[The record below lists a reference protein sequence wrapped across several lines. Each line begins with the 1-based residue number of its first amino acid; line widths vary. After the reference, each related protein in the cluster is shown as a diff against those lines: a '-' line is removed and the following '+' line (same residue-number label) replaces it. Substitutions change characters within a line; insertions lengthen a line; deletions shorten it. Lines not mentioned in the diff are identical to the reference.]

1 MKQTLFLLIAVLY
14 TATAY
19 AASIPESTASEQY
32 KAQHKEKA
40 EKLLSVR
47 ERLDQL
53 IWGPEVLA
61 QKFETRFTR
70 LWDDLLQQQDKYAV
84 LSNFPFTSMI
94 AAKATGNEVLDL
106 NIRKTT
112 FSKRGQKMTPEQWRA
127 MLVSYQAQGYL
138 IEQTEWHHSRFV
150 PASKDG
156 PATSVVNMSIHAYR
170 EKPVHRLTIK
180 GQLDVVWS
188 DKLDAEG
195 IPVPDVITVSKMEI
209 VDRQAAAVFKE
220 VFRISSTKEH
230 RRVLPLHVY
239 DLNNDGLPEIVLG
252 GQNMVLWNKG
262 KGKFTAES
270 LITDERSLFD
280 AAVIADF
287 TGDGN
292 VDYVAVDE
300 TQHPI
305 LYEGNA
311 SGQFVKPATK
321 IADVKFK
328 LPKTFTAGDIDNDGD
343 LDLYIANYKFPYRK
357 GQMPSPYYD
366 ANDGFPAYLL
376 RNDGHGKFTDMTEA
390 SGLATKRFR
399 RAFSSSFVDFD
410 NDHDLDLVVVS
421 DFAGVD
427 IFFND
432 GTGKFTDA
440 TNDLGVNRHLF
451 GMGHTFADYDLD
463 GDLDMY
469 VIGMSSTTAR
479 RLERLGLVRDDK
491 PEHNQMRKYMGYG
504 NRMFLWQDGKFVQA
518 PFNDQVARTGWSW
531 GASSFD
537 FDNDGDKDIF
547 VANGHYSGKSTQD
560 YCSSFWRHDIYD
572 EGKENDAK
580 NVMYQKSSKKLREAN
595 ISWNGYE
602 HKVMLMNQ
610 QGKGFTNIAYLLGL
624 AFEYDGRAVVADD
637 LDADGRVDL
646 LVVEYHTEGLG
657 KDTYTLHVYSNVFDG
672 AGHWLGVR
680 LSDHGPGLSPI
691 GATVTVKGPA
701 GTQMTR
707 LVTGDSFSS
716 QHSTTVHFGLGG
728 VSSVDEIEVRWPNG
742 VTSVVK
748 RPVVDQYVTIS
759 PPVSIR

>member
-1 MKQTLFLLIAVLY
+1 MKQALFLLLAVIF

-19 AASIPESTASEQY
+19 AASIPESTATEQY
-32 KAQHKEKA
+32 KTQHKEKA
-40 EKLLSVR
+40 EKLLSIR

-53 IWGPEVLA
+53 VWGPEVLA

-84 LSNFPFTSMI
+84 LSNFPFTIMI
-94 AAKATGNEVLDL
+94 AAKVTGNNVLDL
-106 NIRKTT
+106 NIRKTI
-112 FSKRGQKMTPEQWRA
+112 FSKGDQKMTPEQWRA
-127 MLVSYQAQGYL
+127 MLASYQAQGYL

-150 PASKDG
+150 PAGKDG
-156 PATSVVNMSIHAYR
+156 PATSEVNMSIHVYR
-170 EKPVHRLTIK
+170 EKPAHRVAIT
-180 GQLDVVWS
+180 GQLNVAWS

-209 VDRQAAAVFKE
+209 LDRQAPAVFKE
-220 VFRISSTKEH
+220 VFRVNSTREH
-230 RRVLPLHVY
+230 PRVLPLHVY

-262 KGKFTAES
+262 KGKFTAET
-270 LITDERSLFD
+270 LFADERSLFD
-280 AAVIADF
+280 AAIIADF
-287 TGDGN
+287 TGDGY

-300 TQHPI
+300 SQHPI
-305 LYEGNA
+305 LYEGDA
-311 SGQFVKPATK
+311 SGHFVKPAKEIT
-321 IADVKFK
+321 DVKFK

-343 LDLYIANYKFPYRK
+343 LDLYIANYKFPYRE

-376 RNDGHGKFTDMTEA
+376 RNEGNGKFTDITES
-390 SGLATKRFR
+390 SGLAAKRFR

-421 DFAGVD
+421 DFAGID

-440 TNDLGVNRHLF
+440 TNDLGFDRHFF

-463 GDLDMY
+463 GNLDMY

-479 RLERLGLVRDDK
+479 RLERLGLGRNEK
-491 PEHNQMRKYMGYG
+491 PEHNQMRKHMGYG
-504 NRMFLWQDGKFVQA
+504 NRMFLWRDGKFVKA

-572 EGKENDAK
+572 EGKENAAK
-580 NVMYQKSSKKLREAN
+580 DVMYQKSSKRLREAN

-602 HKVMLMNQ
+602 HKVLLMNQ
-610 QGKGFTNIAYLLGL
+610 QGKGFTNIAYLMGL

-657 KDTYTLHVYSNVFDG
+657 KDSYTLHVYKNVFDD

-728 VSSVDEIEVRWPNG
+728 VSSVDKIEVRWPNG

-759 PPVSIR
+759 PPVSSR